1 MDSGHAREGGGGR
14 AFHQVVAEEDGRHA
28 SQHQRPRKQNR
39 NAAPAR
45 TSRWHDLSTPGDDSQ
60 NRSPPISRGIALPVA
75 SETPTPDA
83 LLIAVWGCKHAGILR
98 APLAMELRSPFVQS
112 ATFHTASALYLAL
125 MVA

>member
-1 MDSGHAREGGGGR
+1 MDSGRGRERRGGR
-14 AFHQVVAEEDGRHA
+14 ACHKVVAEEGGRAA

-45 TSRWHDLSTPGDDSQ
+45 TSRWHDLSTRGDDSQ

-112 ATFHTASALYLAL
+112 ATFHSASEL
-125 MVA
+125 